1 MLCWAYLQQRGD
13 DLLPPPPGKAGGIA
27 EPAAAMD
34 EATSELLAKERK
46 KRDTAAAV
54 AQMRER
60 LRVMGIL
67 QKTQQRTPTAENAA
81 DLPSDAVSE
90 ISPSSYGSESFAQ
103 NKSTQQSV
111 TPKSTTA
118 DTEDGYDTAS
128 TTSEPEEVR
137 ASLHV
142 PKGGHVR
149 QSSQGRASE
158 IASEIAHKSAKY
170 KNILR

>member
-1 MLCWAYLQQRGD
+1 
-13 DLLPPPPGKAGGIA
+13 
-27 EPAAAMD
+27 MD

-81 DLPSDAVSE
+81 DLPGDVVSE
-90 ISPSSYGSESFAQ
+90 ISPSSH
-103 NKSTQQSV
+103 QQSV
-111 TPKSTTA
+111 TPKSTAA

-137 ASLHV
+137 ASVHM
-142 PKGGHVR
+142 PKRGGHVR
-149 QSSQGRASE
+149 QSSQGRANE

-170 KNILR
+170 KNILRLV